1 MAYTKEYL
9 LWSGARDEML
19 KLKRAYGDR
28 GVPKDTWDELEA
40 ICKEA
45 AADLARSH
53 LREPPDA

>member
-1 MAYTKEYL
+1 M
-9 LWSGARDEML
+9 